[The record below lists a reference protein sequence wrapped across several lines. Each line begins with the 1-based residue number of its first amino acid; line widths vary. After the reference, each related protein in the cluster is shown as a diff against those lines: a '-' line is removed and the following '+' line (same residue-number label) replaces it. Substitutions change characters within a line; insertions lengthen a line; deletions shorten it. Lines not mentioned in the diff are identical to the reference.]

1 MKITIEVIRHKEQ
14 RYPTV
19 GDWWFDKNGD
29 LEIRVSAL
37 SDWRLESLIAVH
49 ELWEVLLCKE
59 RGISQASVDEFDMRF
74 EKERELGDHGEEE
87 EPGDDPKA
95 PYRSEHCSATG
106 VERLLASLLGIDWR
120 GYEERLDSLNWGHF
134 EG

>member
-1 MKITIEVIRHKEQ
+1 MGMKITIEVIPHKAQ

-49 ELWEVLLCKE
+49 ELWEVLLCKHT
-59 RGISQASVDEFDMRF
+59 GITEASVTEFDVEF
-74 EKERELGDHGEEE
+74 EKRRAPGDDS
-87 EPGDDPKA
+87 EPGDSPKA
-95 PYRSEHCSATG
+95 PYRSEH
-106 VERLLASLLGIDWR
+106 
-120 GYEERLDSLNWGHF
+120 
-134 EG
+134 